1 MATISPCAVGSFSCL
16 PIAAFNH
23 HLAVTHDHAAEG
35 IVAARGFRDGHPH
48 EALVVRLHPLRDPAR
63 LRRRRHEQRRR
74 GDRQSQSSNRARD
87 QSPAAHIFGWRC
99 DAITPMQSAPM
110 QHLPVKRSVFEA
122 TPHIIL
128 MAGGRLSKL
137 PGEALAAVLTTW
149 QPRRSAGAGWRSYPC
164 QARHL
169 RPCASRLTPKRA
181 R

>member
-48 EALVVRLHPLRDPAR
+48 EALVVRLHRLRDPAR
-63 LRRRRHEQRRR
+63 LRRRRHEQGGR

-99 DAITPMQSAPM
+99 DAISTDAVSA
-110 QHLPVKRSVFEA
+110 HA
-122 TPHIIL
+122 TSPCQAI
-128 MAGGRLSKL
+128 G
-137 PGEALAAVLTTW
+137 V
-149 QPRRSAGAGWRSYPC
+149 RSYPTHHSNG
-164 QARHL
+164 R
-169 RPCASRLTPKRA
+169 R
-181 R
+181 